1 MTQTTLLKSTTL
13 SLLLSLC
20 TFQANAQKD
29 TEFWFVAPE
38 IARNSASNFDRPV
51 AFRFST
57 YGAPAVVNVSQPA
70 NPAFPVQTI
79 TIAANTSGILM
90 FPPFFDMVEN
100 VPANTVLNKGFLIQ
114 STTPITAYYELIG
127 GVPNNP
133 ELFSLKGKNALG
145 TLFYTP
151 FQNVTDNSAAYTPLP
166 HAAFDIVA
174 TENNTTVT
182 ITPTRA
188 IVGHAANIPFNI
200 TLNRGQTY
208 SGEAGSQLAAQ
219 HPTGSKIVSNK
230 PIAVTLKDDLL
241 EGGPL
246 FGGFCRDVMADQLV
260 PVEKLGTRY
269 VVHKGFLNGNE
280 FAFVV
285 ATQNGTQ
292 VKLDGFVAGN
302 INTGQMLNLS
312 ITAGAHFIESS
323 APIYVL
329 QMTGMNCEVAGE
341 IIPAIDCS
349 GSNAVRFVRSTSE
362 SFQLFLTT
370 RAGFEDGFSLN
381 GNPNLIF
388 PGAFQVVPGSGG
400 EFVSAVIEF
409 PDSSVPTGLS
419 SVVSNNQGLFQT
431 GFLNGGVSTGCR
443 FGFFSDFG
451 NKVILENSFALCPN
465 DTILIEGQ
473 NYTAPA
479 SVSFNHPGVNGE
491 CDTVL
496 VYELVLKNQVIV
508 NQNVSLCPGETV
520 SLGGQNYTAPATVNL
535 VLTGVGEACDTLA
548 TYNLILKPQ
557 STISQNISLCPGE
570 TVSLGGQNYTA
581 PATVNLVLAG
591 VGETCDTLATYNL
604 ILKPQSII
612 NQNISLCPGETVSL
626 GGQNYTAPAT
636 VNLVLAR
643 VGEACDTLATYNL
656 ILKPQVSLNQ
666 NISLCPGETVSL
678 GGQNYT
684 APATV
689 NLVLAGVGEACDTLA
704 TYNLILKPQSTI
716 NQNISLCP
724 GETVSLGGQNY
735 TAPATV
741 NLVLAGVGEAC
752 DTLAT
757 YNLILKPQST
767 ISQNISLCPGET
779 VSLGGQNYTAP
790 ATVNLVLA
798 GVGEACD
805 TLATYNLVLL
815 SQPTLNQNIEFCPG
829 ETITLGNTAYTQPGT
844 VVLQLPANTGC
855 DTVATYNLSFLTP
868 APSNVSIVCP
878 ANVAVNTL
886 AGTGSVVV
894 NYSNPIAASDCPC
907 PGLDLSLTA
916 GLASG
921 SFFPTGNTQVCWQA
935 TDSCGQAASCCFNI
949 AVQEDDPCDIKV
961 IGCMKYEL
969 LNITADAGKNRTY
982 RIRVTNNCANKMIYT
997 AIQIPD
1003 GMTAINPAENS
1014 TYTAPGSGNEYLVRN
1029 PNFSPFYSVRFKSI
1043 NDSISGGQSEIF
1055 RYKIPAQ
1062 ADPTFIH
1069 ILSRLAPQVYF
1080 EAHLNTFYCQIG
1092 TTPPGGRPSEEREL
1106 PLSLTP
1112 EIVLFPNPSSG
1123 ILYADLSAW
1132 ENQFLQFRI
1141 IGSQGQLV
1149 LQESTLAIA
1158 GPQRIE
1164 LPEALSSGLY
1174 FFELLTPGG
1183 EKHTARFALIR

>member
-604 ILKPQSII
+604 
-612 NQNISLCPGETVSL
+612 
-626 GGQNYTAPAT
+626 
-636 VNLVLAR
+636 
-643 VGEACDTLATYNL
+643 
-656 ILKPQVSLNQ
+656 
-666 NISLCPGETVSL
+666 
-678 GGQNYT
+678 
-684 APATV
+684 
-689 NLVLAGVGEACDTLA
+689 
-704 TYNLILKPQSTI
+704 
-716 NQNISLCP
+716 
-724 GETVSLGGQNY
+724 
-735 TAPATV
+735 
-741 NLVLAGVGEAC
+741 
-752 DTLAT
+752 
-757 YNLILKPQST
+757 
-767 ISQNISLCPGET
+767 
-779 VSLGGQNYTAP
+779 
-790 ATVNLVLA
+790 
-798 GVGEACD
+798 
-805 TLATYNLVLL
+805 VLL

-878 ANVAVNTL
+878 ANVVVNTL
-886 AGTGSVVV
+886 AGTGSVAV

>member
-1 MTQTTLLKSTTL
+1 MTQTTLLKTTTL

-174 TENNTTVT
+174 TENNTIVT

-280 FAFVV
+280 FAFIV

-323 APIYVL
+323 APVYVL

-451 NKVILENSFALCPN
+451 NKVVLENSFALCPN

-508 NQNVSLCPGETV
+508 N
-520 SLGGQNYTAPATVNL
+520 
-535 VLTGVGEACDTLA
+535 
-548 TYNLILKPQ
+548 
-557 STISQNISLCPGE
+557 
-570 TVSLGGQNYTA
+570 
-581 PATVNLVLAG
+581 
-591 VGETCDTLATYNL
+591 
-604 ILKPQSII
+604 
-612 NQNISLCPGETVSL
+612 
-626 GGQNYTAPAT
+626 
-636 VNLVLAR
+636 R
-643 VGEACDTLATYNL
+643 
-656 ILKPQVSLNQ
+656 

-704 TYNLILKPQSTI
+704 TYSLVLKPQ
-716 NQNISLCP
+716 
-724 GETVSLGGQNY
+724 VSLN
-735 TAPATV
+735 
-741 NLVLAGVGEAC
+741 
-752 DTLAT
+752 
-757 YNLILKPQST
+757 
-767 ISQNISLCPGET
+767 QNISLCPGET

-829 ETITLGNTAYTQPGT
+829 ETITLGNTAYTQTGT

-878 ANVAVNTL
+878 ANVVVNTL

-1092 TTPPGGRPSEEREL
+1092 TTPPGGRSSEEREL

-1149 LQESTLAIA
+1149 LQQSTLAIA

-1164 LPEALSSGLY
+1164 LPETLSNGLY

>member
-241 EGGPL
+241 EGGSL

-508 NQNVSLCPGETV
+508 N
-520 SLGGQNYTAPATVNL
+520 
-535 VLTGVGEACDTLA
+535 
-548 TYNLILKPQ
+548 
-557 STISQNISLCPGE
+557 
-570 TVSLGGQNYTA
+570 
-581 PATVNLVLAG
+581 
-591 VGETCDTLATYNL
+591 
-604 ILKPQSII
+604 
-612 NQNISLCPGETVSL
+612 
-626 GGQNYTAPAT
+626 
-636 VNLVLAR
+636 
-643 VGEACDTLATYNL
+643 
-656 ILKPQVSLNQ
+656 
-666 NISLCPGETVSL
+666 
-678 GGQNYT
+678 
-684 APATV
+684 
-689 NLVLAGVGEACDTLA
+689 
-704 TYNLILKPQSTI
+704 
-716 NQNISLCP
+716 
-724 GETVSLGGQNY
+724 
-735 TAPATV
+735 
-741 NLVLAGVGEAC
+741 
-752 DTLAT
+752 
-757 YNLILKPQST
+757 
-767 ISQNISLCPGET
+767 QNISLCPGET